1 MVLKHVILGVS
12 VLLCLTSCSY
22 KELIS
27 DKMGLVEGEYS
38 LLDRKELLELDES
51 FFPARIVE
59 VDQHWIFSCVIPVSN
74 DGKVTLHQL
83 EQELIWSPEFD
94 DYLFVSLP
102 ESDLAILRAGEV
114 TTRFN
119 KGGIE
124 MDLKDHFDRAFI
136 VYKWRKP

>member
-1 MVLKHVILGVS
+1 MVLKHVILGIS

-22 KELIS
+22 KGWIS

-38 LLDRKELLELDES
+38 LLNRKELLELDDS

-59 VDQHWIFSCVIPVSN
+59 VDKHWLFSCVIPVWI
-74 DGKVTLHQL
+74 DGEVTLHQL
-83 EQELIWSPEFD
+83 EQELVWSPEFD

-124 MDLKDHFDRAFI
+124 MALKDHLDRAFI